1 MIALSVACG
10 VLQCVVE
17 TTLAQ
22 GVDECTGG
30 AGVAVES

>member
-1 MIALSVACG
+1 MIALRVASG
-10 VLQCVVE
+10 VLPCVIE
-17 TTLAQ
+17 ATLTQ